1 MANEE
6 GVSAP
11 DLAALL
17 TSMKAAQ
24 LKDGI
29 PGAKE
34 RIRRLDALDRA
45 VVDHKDAIA
54 RAMSEDFG
62 NKARAEAL
70 VSEVFLVADAAR
82 HARAH
87 LREWMEPEARE
98 VPWSLMPA
106 QAEIVPQPV
115 GVVGI
120 VAPWNYPINLSL
132 IPLVGALAA
141 GCRAIIKPSELVP
154 KTSRLLAD
162 IVRSAFDPSV
172 VTVVEG
178 DASVGEAFTKL
189 PFDHLVFTGST
200 RVGHVVMR
208 AASENLVPVTL
219 ELGGKSPVL
228 LGSDVDVKEAAKL
241 ILAGKIWNAGQTC
254 IAPDYVLAPRAL
266 MDKLV
271 DAAKAAMPGFLT
283 RLADNADYTSIVS
296 DRHYARLTGL
306 VADAKDKGA
315 RVEVLNPANEELSAA
330 SRKLAPTLIVDANET
345 MTVMQE
351 EIFGPILP
359 IVAADTLDDAIKFVN
374 DRPRPLALYFFGRKS
389 AEIDKVIESTRSG
402 GVTINDTLLHAATDD
417 LPFGGVGASGM
428 GAYHGK
434 EGFETFTLRRPIF
447 IQSRLSGRR
456 LLAPPFGK
464 MLDGLLKVLIGR

>member
-6 GVSAP
+6 SVSPP
-11 DLAALL
+11 DLAVLL
-17 TSMKAAQ
+17 AGMKAAQ
-24 LKDGI
+24 LKEGI
-29 PGAKE
+29 PSAKE

-54 RAMSEDFG
+54 RAMTEDFG
-62 NKARAEAL
+62 NKAKSEAL
-70 VSEVFLVADAAR
+70 VSEVFLVVDAAR

-106 QAEIVPQPV
+106 QAELVPQPV

-178 DASVGEAFTKL
+178 DAQVGEAFTKL

-266 MDKLV
+266 MDKIV
-271 DAAKAAMPGFLT
+271 DAAKSAMPTLLP
-283 RLADNADYTSIVS
+283 RLLENPDYTSIVS

-315 RVEVLNPANEELSAA
+315 RIEALNPAGETLPPE
-330 SRKLAPTLIVDANET
+330 SRKLAPTLVVDANET

-359 IVAADTLDDAIKFVN
+359 LVAADTLDDAIRYVN

-464 MLDGLLKVLIGR
+464 ALGALLKVLIGR